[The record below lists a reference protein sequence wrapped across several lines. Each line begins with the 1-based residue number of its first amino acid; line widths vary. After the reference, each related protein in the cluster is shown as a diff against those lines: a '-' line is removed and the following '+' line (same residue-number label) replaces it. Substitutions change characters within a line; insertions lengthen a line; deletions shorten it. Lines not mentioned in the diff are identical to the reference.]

1 MEKILTKIVEI
12 ITHMLFYYWYAHSIV
27 FLILNY
33 KNLSLTFPFIWAIMG
48 IMIMIK
54 NLLQVFTKRGKENY
68 E

>member
-1 MEKILTKIVEI
+1 MI
-12 ITHMLFYYWYAHSIV
+12 IKQIFEVATYMLFYYWYAHSII

-48 IMIMIK
+48 IIIMIR
-54 NLLQVFTKRGKENY
+54 NLLKIFTKRGKEN

>member
-1 MEKILTKIVEI
+1 MIISKIVE
-12 ITHMLFYYWYAHSIV
+12 TATVMLFYYWYAYSIV

-48 IMIMIK
+48 IIVMIR
-54 NLLQVFTKRGKENY
+54 NLLKIFVKRGKEN